1 VVFHTATTGASNDI
15 ERATELARKMITMYG
30 MSEKFGIM
38 GLATIQSQYLDQGYG
53 LTCAQDTAAVVD
65 REIAKLMEKCHQEAR
80 QILEEN
86 RELLDKIAEYL
97 LEKETITG
105 QEMMAIIEGRDPAL
119 VDNYGATPEL
129 PRRSNRAVPATDHQ
143 GIEKPAKKINMVS
156 QKPAS
161 PSAYVEDESVE
172 PSEQETKADS
182 ESES

>member
-1 VVFHTATTGASNDI
+1 
-15 ERATELARKMITMYG
+15 
-30 MSEKFGIM
+30 
-38 GLATIQSQYLDQGYG
+38 
-53 LTCAQDTAAVVD
+53 
-65 REIAKLMEKCHQEAR
+65 
-80 QILEEN
+80 
-86 RELLDKIAEYL
+86 
-97 LEKETITG
+97 
-105 QEMMAIIEGRDPAL
+105 

-172 PSEQETKADS
+172 PSEQETEADS